1 MEKTRINKV
10 NEEAIRMAIR
20 EMFKDTG
27 VSIYS
32 DFGFDKETVTWEV
45 SWSSIGSVDS
55 DRAKKMAQSL
65 EKAARVVEYLNE
77 LNMVF
82 TYEDDEIIK
91 SLLDAKKVEKARQ
104 EMKDRTILIGWLIN
118 AKNKKFWAN
127 LQYEAE

>member
-1 MEKTRINKV
+1 MKKTRINKV

-32 DFGFDKETVTWEV
+32 DDGFDKETVTWEV
-45 SWSSIGSVDS
+45 SWSSIGAVDA

-82 TYEDDEIIK
+82 TYEEDEVIK
-91 SLLDAKKVEKARQ
+91 SLLDAKKVEEARQ
-104 EMKDRTILIGWLIN
+104 AMKDRAILVEYLIS
-118 AKNKKFWAN
+118 AKDKKFWAN
-127 LQYEAE
+127 FK